1 MAVTPTP
8 PISPAPAT
16 PQRLTD
22 SPETFVEKSD
32 PWMDWMATVTEEVE
46 ATAEAAES
54 NATAA
59 ETAAGTAESAST
71 AAVNAGTL
79 IATVSTSLSLTT
91 GAKAISWA
99 ETGRTF
105 ANTRQC
111 TLIRASDPTQKMW
124 GALSLVDNTA
134 KTATLTV
141 ATSGEIAGSGGPYT
155 DWILVD
161 SWLERLSEATVA
173 QVRTKAAHVAVSPD
187 VGRDAAAAA
196 AVTMGATVTV
206 DGADGLRR
214 TLACNGSFTLAAPTN
229 VDPGDVIEIDVT
241 HSSNN
246 NVLAVNS
253 ALKRQNGL
261 GVLSITS
268 GHRDLIVILVQA
280 VDGSRVCTRGVY
292 QVIRNPT

>member
-1 MAVTPTP
+1 MTTIPTITALPTP
-8 PISPAPAT
+8 APSTA
-16 PQRLTD
+16 
-22 SPETFVEKSD
+22 D
-32 PWMDWMATVTEEVE
+32 PDNFNTRADALLGALPTMVTEENAAIAAMNTVNGE
-46 ATAEAAES
+46 VAANAATAS
-54 NATAA
+54 
-59 ETAAGTAESAST
+59 SAST
-71 AAVNAGTL
+71 AAVNAATL
-79 IATVSTSLSLTT
+79 IATVATSLSLTT

-105 ANTRQC
+105 ANARQC
-111 TLIRASDPTQKMW
+111 TLIRVSDPSQKMW
-124 GALSLVDNTA
+124 GAISSVDNA
-134 KTATLTV
+134 ARTATLTI

-173 QVRTKAAHVAVSPD
+173 QVRAKAAHVAVSPD
-187 VGRDAAAAA
+187 VGRDADAAV

-206 DGADGLRR
+206 NGADGLRR
-214 TLACNGSFTLAAPTN
+214 TLAANGSFTLAAPTN

-241 HSSNN
+241 HSANN
-246 NVLAVNS
+246 NVLSVNS